1 MSEDQDEDNVGYE
14 FEEVDH
20 AVVAITQQLISKV
33 LESCLL
39 NDAER
44 TVVIAI
50 AKELAELPYT
60 PSNLNASL
68 SLIGPR
74 RKFGDHEIYHH
85 WKVEIE
91 GEEIR
96 VGAGGY
102 FYRPST
108 GGDSFTS
115 FSWVAWPGC
124 ETECQDFSSSLR
136 IVDDAKPFGTEI
148 EELDLG
154 EPGYTVSVTIDGE
167 SVDEGDELSDD
178 DAEGDG
184 GDDTEPTSSELTVCL
199 WAFLDAD
206 LKLIYAV
213 SGRVYRLSGD
223 DESKLQTLRELSRHD
238 FHSVGRSS
246 VPDRFCVSC
255 VNGSRKQGFAPPD
268 AVFDPSAMFFEELLN
283 ELEQQL
289 PPLADFA
296 RDTQTRQK
304 LPGDPLSVRTVVY
317 EDAHGNC
324 RAIVDKEDKT
334 WLLRQ
339 MQ

>member
-1 MSEDQDEDNVGYE
+1 
-14 FEEVDH
+14 
-20 AVVAITQQLISKV
+20 
-33 LESCLL
+33 
-39 NDAER
+39 
-44 TVVIAI
+44 
-50 AKELAELPYT
+50 
-60 PSNLNASL
+60 
-68 SLIGPR
+68 
-74 RKFGDHEIYHH
+74 
-85 WKVEIE
+85 
-91 GEEIR
+91 
-96 VGAGGY
+96 
-102 FYRPST
+102 
-108 GGDSFTS
+108 
-115 FSWVAWPGC
+115 
-124 ETECQDFSSSLR
+124 
-136 IVDDAKPFGTEI
+136 VDDAKPFGREI
-148 EELDLG
+148 EELDLSV
-154 EPGYTVSVTIDGE
+154 PGYKVSVTIDSEDVGQD
-167 SVDEGDELSDD
+167 DEWSDEDEDD
-178 DAEGDG
+178 EDEDDEDEDDEAEDDEAEDDEAEGDG
-184 GDDTEPTSSELTVCL
+184 CDETESTSSELTVCL
-199 WAFLDAD
+199 WAFLDGD

-246 VPDRFCVSC
+246 VPNRFCVRYT
-255 VNGSRKQGFAPPD
+255 NGSQKQGFAPPD
-268 AVFDPSAMFFEELLN
+268 AVSDPSAMLFEELLN